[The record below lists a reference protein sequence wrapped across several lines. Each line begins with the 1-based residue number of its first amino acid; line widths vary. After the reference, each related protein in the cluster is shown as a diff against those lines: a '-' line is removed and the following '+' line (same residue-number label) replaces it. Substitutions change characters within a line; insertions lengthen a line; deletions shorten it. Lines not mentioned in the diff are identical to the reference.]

1 MKTVLMVEDNI
12 TDRRLLER
20 VLVRGIEGFRVMWV
34 GDGEQ
39 AVAYLSGDDRFADR
53 EAYPVSN
60 LVLLDLKMP
69 RMSGFEL
76 LSWIRESSPVRRM
89 PVVVLSSS
97 RERQDVNRAYE
108 CGANSYVSKDSD
120 PDAYTE
126 SVQMLK
132 HYWLK
137 TNELPE
143 VSKDGE

>member
-53 EAYPVSN
+53 EAYPVPN